1 MKKLICIAL
10 TLILLL
16 CLSSAALAGGA
27 EKFADMFAL
36 LEYWGENGYP
46 DDVGSIYSTDG
57 TYGSFTVQLVT
68 DDLEAREAEIRAM
81 LEDSSTVVF
90 EKGTFTDKQL
100 HQISQEIRDEYMVEG
115 SGITNVAAGWGS
127 GGGFGPS
134 GQEMRVVVTAEEDK
148 LIELAQTLGQRYG
161 DAVIVQPVAQ
171 KTEAE
176 PADDTESEP
185 ETQSEPAASDV
196 ETASSD
202 GESQT
207 LISPAPE
214 AETGN
219 SETGRISEKTE
230 STILSITFIAL
241 GALAGFLIVFLRR
254 KNRKIRK

>member
-16 CLSSAALAGGA
+16 CLSSAVFAEGA
-27 EKFADMFAL
+27 EKFSDMFAL

-57 TYGSFTVQLVT
+57 TYGNFTVQLVT
-68 DDLEAREAEIRAM
+68 DDLEARAAEIRAM
-81 LEDSSTVVF
+81 LEDSSTVTF

-100 HQISQEIRDEYMVEG
+100 HEISQEIRDEYMVEG

-171 KTEAE
+171 QTETAE
-176 PADDTESEP
+176 ESESEP
-185 ETQSEPAASDV
+185 ETPTQSEADQKADAQAAADSQSADDGQ
-196 ETASSD
+196 TAAD
-202 GESQT
+202 GQT
-207 LISPAPE
+207 V
-214 AETGN
+214 TT
-219 SETGRISEKTE
+219 ETGRISEKTE

>member
-1 MKKLICIAL
+1 MKKLICVLLTLAL
-10 TLILLL
+10 TL
-16 CLSSAALAGGA
+16 CLSSAVFAGDA
-27 EKFADMFAL
+27 EKFSDMFAL
-36 LEYWGENGYP
+36 LDYWGENGYP

-57 TYGSFTVQLVT
+57 TYGNFTVQLVT

-81 LEDSSTVVF
+81 LEDSSNVTF

-100 HQISQEIRDEYMVEG
+100 HEISQEIRDEYMVEG

-161 DAVIVQPVAQ
+161 DAVIVQPVQ
-171 KTEAE
+171 QQTQTAE
-176 PADDTESEP
+176 EEPESEP
-185 ETQSEPAASDV
+185 AAETQSEAAGQKASDV
-196 ETASSD
+196 QSAADAQATADGQSD
-202 GESQT
+202 T
-207 LISPAPE
+207 
-214 AETGN
+214 

-241 GALAGFLIVFLRR
+241 GALAAFLIIYFRR
-254 KNRKIRK
+254 KTRKLKK

>member
-10 TLILLL
+10 TLVLLL
-16 CLSSAALAGGA
+16 CLSSAVLAEGA

-68 DDLEAREAEIRAM
+68 DDLEARAAEIRAM
-81 LEDSSTVVF
+81 LEDSSTVTF

-100 HQISQEIRDEYMVEG
+100 HEISQEIRDEYMVEG
-115 SGITNVAAGWGS
+115 SGITSVSAGWGS

-161 DAVIVQPVAQ
+161 DAVIVQPA
-171 KTEAE
+171 KNTETAE
-176 PADDTESEP
+176 EEP
-185 ETQSEPAASDV
+185 ETSAQSEAASEPAQ
-196 ETASSD
+196 
-202 GESQT
+202 QT
-207 LISPAPE
+207 VTPPTDTDPGMNEGS
-214 AETGN
+214 GK
-219 SETGRISEKTE
+219 ISEKTE

-241 GALAGFLIVFLRR
+241 GALAGLLIVFLRR

>member
-1 MKKLICIAL
+1 MKKLICVFLAL
-10 TLILLL
+10 AALL
-16 CLSSAALAGGA
+16 CLSGA
-27 EKFADMFAL
+27 VFAEGVEKFDDMFAL
-36 LEYWGENGYP
+36 LDYWGEHGYP

-57 TYGSFTVQLVT
+57 TYGKFTVQLVT
-68 DDLEAREAEIRAM
+68 DDLEARAAEIRAM
-81 LEDSSTVVF
+81 LADPSNVTF
-90 EKGTFTDKQL
+90 ELGQFTDKQL

-161 DAVIVQPVAQ
+161 DAVIVQPVA
-171 KTEAE
+171 KTAE
-176 PADDTESEP
+176 DEPSDTVESE
-185 ETQSEPAASDV
+185 SAASDA
-196 ETASSD
+196 EAASSD

-219 SETGRISEKTE
+219 SESAKISEKTE
-230 STILSITFIAL
+230 STILSVTFIAL

-254 KNRKIRK
+254 KNRKIKK

>member
-1 MKKLICIAL
+1 MKKLICVLLTLAL
-10 TLILLL
+10 TL
-16 CLSSAALAGGA
+16 CLSSAVLAGGA

-36 LEYWGENGYP
+36 MDYWAENGYP

-57 TYGSFTVQLVT
+57 TYGNFTVQLVT

-81 LEDSSTVVF
+81 LEDSSTVTF

-100 HQISQEIRDEYMVEG
+100 HEISQEIRDEYMVEG

-134 GQEMRVVVTAEEDK
+134 GQEIRVVVTAEEDK

-171 KTEAE
+171 KTETAE
-176 PADDTESEP
+176 EEPESEP
-185 ETQSEPAASDV
+185 ETPTQSEAAAQKADAQPAA
-196 ETASSD
+196 D
-202 GESQT
+202 GQSVT
-207 LISPAPE
+207 
-214 AETGN
+214 T
-219 SETGRISEKTE
+219 ETGRISEKTE

>member
-16 CLSSAALAGGA
+16 SLSSAVFAEGA
-27 EKFADMFAL
+27 EKYADMFAL
-36 LEYWGENGYP
+36 LEHWEDVGFP
-46 DDVGSIYSTDG
+46 DDVGSVYSTDG
-57 TYGSFTVQLVT
+57 TYGNFTVQLVT
-68 DDLEAREAEIRAM
+68 DDLEARAAEIRAM
-81 LEDSSTVVF
+81 LEDSSTVTF

-100 HQISQEIRDEYMVEG
+100 HEISQEIRDEYMVEG

-171 KTEAE
+171 QTEDETTAAE
-176 PADDTESEP
+176 
-185 ETQSEPAASDV
+185 SEPAASDV